1 MRATGVAMVAGW
13 IGIGLALS
21 AEPPERAAPT
31 LVRPGPNA
39 KTSNSYVGF
48 SWLALPWAET
58 YTIQIAST
66 RSFTAPLVAEARTRE
81 TRFRL
86 KLAVAGSL
94 WWRVRGVDSTGAA
107 GAWSEARSFEYPPPP
122 LVATVAALTLV
133 PASVVGG
140 ISSQGLVTLGEP
152 APAGGASVELN
163 SSDPSK
169 ARVPARV
176 IVDGNALAATFVVST
191 MQSPEAA
198 SVRISATARENDCAG
213 TLTVGPPGPPSPLV
227 SFAVNPPTIT
237 GGSTVE
243 GILTLGAAAPAPQ
256 GKLVRISSDDPALV
270 SVPST
275 VTVPA
280 GSSTQSFP
288 VKTAWA
294 TSTRSVG
301 MTATLEGV
309 AWSATLTV
317 RHGSG
322 LAPLTPPSP
331 LRPPEDRPAREGFI
345 EFAWSSVA
353 GAASYTIQVDDA
365 GTFQGP
371 LFADRTVPD
380 TRLGLTDLPA
390 RPLWWRVR
398 ANDDHGGEGTWSE
411 PRPLR

>member
-1 MRATGVAMVAGW
+1 MRGTGAAMVAGW
-13 IGIGLALS
+13 IGIGLALC

-39 KTSNSYVGF
+39 KTSNPYVGF
-48 SWLALPWAET
+48 SWQALPWAET
-58 YTIQIAST
+58 YTIQIGST
-66 RSFTAPLVAEARTRE
+66 RSFTPPLVTEATTRA

-86 KLAVAGSL
+86 KLPVAGSL

-122 LVATVAALTLV
+122 LAATVAALTLT

-140 ISSQGLVTLGEP
+140 IPSQGLVTLGEP
-152 APAGGASVELN
+152 APAGGASVELT

-169 ARVPARV
+169 ARGPARV
-176 IVDGNALAATFVVST
+176 IVDANALAATFAVAT
-191 MQSPEAA
+191 FQSPEAA
-198 SVRISATARENDCAG
+198 SVRISAKAKENDCAG

-227 SFAVNPPTIT
+227 SLAVNPATIT
-237 GGSTVE
+237 GSHSGVGT
-243 GILTLGAAAPAPQ
+243 LTLAAAAPAPQ
-256 GKLVRISSDDPALV
+256 GALVHISSDDPTLV

-294 TSTRSVG
+294 TSTRSIAV
-301 MTATLEGV
+301 TATLGGV
-309 AWSATLTV
+309 TRSATLTV
-317 RHGSG
+317 KQGSG
-322 LAPLTPPSP
+322 LDPLAAPAPLS
-331 LRPPEDRPAREGFI
+331 PPEERTAHYGYI
-345 EFAWSSVA
+345 EFAWSGVE
-353 GAASYTIQVDDA
+353 GAASYTLQIDDA

-371 LFADRTVPD
+371 LVLERMVPD
-380 TRLGLTDLPA
+380 TRVSLTELPA
-390 RPLWWRVR
+390 VPLWWRVR
-398 ANDDHGGEGTWSE
+398 ANDDHGGAGTWSE

>member
-1 MRATGVAMVAGW
+1 MVAGW
-13 IGIGLALS
+13 IGIGLAFC

-39 KTSNSYVGF
+39 KTVEF
-48 SWLALPWAET
+48 VRWILLAC
-58 YTIQIAST
+58 
-66 RSFTAPLVAEARTRE
+66 
-81 TRFRL
+81 
-86 KLAVAGSL
+86 LAVGRDLHDPDCFDAIL
-94 WWRVRGVDSTGAA
+94 HGAA
-107 GAWSEARSFEYPPPP
+107 GGRGQDPRNAIQAEAGGCGQPVVAGARGGFHGRRRSLERGPELRVPSSSFGRDGGR
-122 LVATVAALTLV
+122 ADSGAGQCGGRHLV
-133 PASVVGG
+133 PG
-140 ISSQGLVTLGEP
+140 IGDVGEP

-256 GKLVRISSDDPALV
+256 GKLVPNLVGTTRRWFPFRAPSPCRPA
-270 SVPST
+270 
-275 VTVPA
+275 PA
-280 GSSTQSFP
+280 RRASRSR
-288 VKTAWA
+288 TAWA

-322 LAPLTPPSP
+322 LAPLTRRPHYARRGSP
-331 LRPPEDRPAREGFI
+331 GAGGIHRVRLVLCG
-345 EFAWSSVA
+345 

-390 RPLWWRVR
+390 RPS
-398 ANDDHGGEGTWSE
+398 GGASAPTTITAARGTWSE